1 MSECEAFGLSNEE
14 AAKAVMRIIEGANS
28 WQDHF
33 AQLGVCYEGIES
45 LALRTDDDFLKS
57 QRDSFDTSTYQV

>member
-1 MSECEAFGLSNEE
+1 
-14 AAKAVMRIIEGANS
+14 
-28 WQDHF
+28 
-33 AQLGVCYEGIES
+33 